1 MDNHRIEVV
10 ENVVNGR
17 QSVQWVAAK
26 LDRCGKTIKRYVTR
40 LRKNPGDDLIHK
52 SRWNTLQEL
61 YKHQQYIISGTM
73 VY

>member
-26 LDRCGKTIKRYVTR
+26 LDRCGK
-40 LRKNPGDDLIHK
+40 DHK
-52 SRWNTLQEL
+52 KICHASEE
-61 YKHQQYIISGTM
+61 KSGR
-73 VY
+73 